1 MASILGGGIAGLM
14 PQSVPARAKGN
25 GNAVDRAFARRVF
38 NNKMTFQSVTGGS
51 KTSGMLLNGGY
62 RSVMNGGDALNRMN
76 MSCGGSNQ
84 ASNAVNGSAN
94 AAARNHG
101 AGAVPQTGCGLE
113 VSYGSEKYQ
122 ASAATGANPIWSGN
136 SRFVADS
143 SDFTRF
149 RKMRSVNRNY
159 NDISF
164 GGDQSNASQSI
175 LGRVRG

>member
-1 MASILGGGIAGLM
+1 MATILGGGIAGLM

-25 GNAVDRAFARRVF
+25 GNAIDRVFARRVF
-38 NNKMTFQSVTGGS
+38 NNKSTFADIAGGS

-62 RSVMNGGDALNRMN
+62 RSVMNGGDALNRKN
-76 MSCGGSNQ
+76 MACGGSNQ

-101 AGAVPQTGCGLE
+101 AGAVPLTGCGVE
-113 VSYGSEKYQ
+113 VTYGSNKYKAN
-122 ASAATGANPIWSGN
+122 ASTGANPIWSGN
-136 SRFVADS
+136 ARFVADS